1 MESDFQKSG
10 KVTTFVSGRYDAFA
24 AGALVIKEYD
34 QTLALEDCRLFTAK
48 QFAFGKAQDN
58 KVAAV
63 WTLSINGDAETG
75 SSNPVI
81 ENTPTTD
88 GAVVNLK

>member
-58 KVAAV
+58 KVA
-63 WTLSINGDAETG
+63 LYGHYQLMETQRRG

-81 ENTPTTD
+81 EKSRQQQT
-88 GAVVNLK
+88 GLL